1 MYGNNY
7 YNPYGNQLQQYQ
19 QQYQQPSQDERIFVQ
34 GEDAAKAYLVVANG
48 FVRLWDSTR
57 PVFYEKRADQTG
69 RPYMESFEYKKI
81 IQEEKPA
88 PVDEGIKNELEEI
101 KKRLEALEVS
111 ANEQ

>member
-1 MYGNNY
+1 MYGNNFY
-7 YNPYGNQLQQYQ
+7 GPYGNQL

-69 RPYMESFEYKKI
+69 RPYMEAYEYSRI
-81 IQEEKPA
+81 EPA
-88 PVDEGIKNELEEI
+88 EPKQPQADTGIKDELEAI
-101 KKRLEALEVS
+101 KKRLDALEVS
-111 ANEQ
+111 VNEQ